1 MTHFEYVMVIVSIIL
16 GLGLTVV
23 LRGLSKLA
31 RSAKPSAVVAI
42 WGFFLL
48 FLFLQTWWGMWDMN
62 QIEQW
67 TQPDFLFVAI
77 YACILYGMAEL
88 MLPMASRPDTD
99 WNAHFLSIRVWY
111 FSLQTFLAI
120 LAITLTWSQLDVP
133 LTHPYRIVQSFI
145 VIMSLIALT
154 TRNMRVHLWIAVSVI
169 VGLQAGQIVFRLIPG
184 LQG

>member
-16 GLGLTVV
+16 GLGLTLV

-31 RSAKPSAVVAI
+31 RSANPSAVVVV

-48 FLFLQTWWGMWDMN
+48 LLFLQTWWAFWDLN
-62 QIEQW
+62 QVAQW

-77 YACILYGMAEL
+77 YSCILYAMAEL
-88 MLPMASRPDTD
+88 MLPMASRLDTD
-99 WNAHFLSIRVWY
+99 WNAHFLSIRKWY
-111 FSLQTFLAI
+111 FALQLILAF

-133 LTHPYRIVQSFI
+133 LTHPYRTVQGFI
-145 VIMSLIALT
+145 VIMSLFALST
-154 TRNMRVHLWIAVSVI
+154 KNLRVHFWIAVSVTA
-169 VGLQAGQIVFRLIPG
+169 GLQAGQVIFRLIPG